1 MANPLFNSMMQS
13 APKSGIENL
22 ISQIQK
28 FQRGFHGNPQEE
40 VQKLLNSRRITQQQY
55 NVAVQQANEIF
66 RAMGGK

>member
-13 APKSGIENL
+13 VPQNGMGNL

-28 FQRGFHGNPQEE
+28 FQQSFRGNPQEQ
-40 VQKLLNSRRITQQQY
+40 VQKLLNSGRITQQQY
-55 NVAVQQANEIF
+55 NAAVQQANAIF